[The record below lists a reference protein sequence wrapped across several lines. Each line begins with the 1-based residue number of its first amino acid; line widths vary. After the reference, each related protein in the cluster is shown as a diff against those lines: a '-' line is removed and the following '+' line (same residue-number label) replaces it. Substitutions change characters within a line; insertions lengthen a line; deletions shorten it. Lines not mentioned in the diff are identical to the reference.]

1 MRGHVDAETVADFR
15 EGMLSGRKAARVS
28 AHLSSCPR
36 CADVDDQLTALT
48 TLLAA
53 TPVPPMPASLAARLD
68 AALAAEIARA
78 SAAAEAA
85 DAAGPAG
92 VVDPVAAGQHP
103 GTGPVP
109 AAPHT
114 LPGDAAPGH
123 TVPGRTTPGPTG
135 PGRAGPGRAG
145 PGRNARRGRAVGR
158 SAGREGWSRLS
169 LRLVA
174 TTAAVVLLGGG
185 GYVVSRVISSG
196 GTGVSASSPGASAPR
211 PSMASARAL
220 APEAASGAAGA
231 RGLPVV
237 ASGTR
242 YRPGLMASQVAAVLH
257 RYAAP
262 GATPH
267 PTVASPAVHSAA
279 FPHLAACVDRITGGG
294 QPRLVDIARYGT
306 RPAAVIVQP
315 IAGTS
320 TMRVSVVGTGC
331 SASSGDVIAT
341 FTLPGT
347 G

>member
-1 MRGHVDAETVADFR
+1 MRGHVDAGTVADYR
-15 EGMLSGRKAARVS
+15 EGMLSGRKAARVA

-36 CADVDDQLTALT
+36 CADVDAQLTALT

-78 SAAAEAA
+78 SAPAEAA
-85 DAAGPAG
+85 DVAGPAG
-92 VVDPVAAGQHP
+92 VLDPAAAGQHP
-103 GTGPVP
+103 GAGPVP

-123 TVPGRTTPGPTG
+123 TMPGSTT

-145 PGRNARRGRAVGR
+145 PGRDARSGRA
-158 SAGREGWSRLS
+158 AGRAGRREGRSRLS

-174 TTAAVVLLGGG
+174 ITAAVVLLGGG
-185 GYVVSRVISSG
+185 GYAVSRVITGG
-196 GTGVSASSPGASAPR
+196 GTGVSASSAGASAPR
-211 PSMASARAL
+211 PSMASRHAVPAL

-237 ASGTR
+237 ASGTQ
-242 YRPGLMASQVAAVLH
+242 YRPGLMASQVAAVLRRH
-257 RYAAP
+257 AAASRTP
-262 GATPH
+262 G
-267 PTVASPAVHSAA
+267 PTGASPAVNTAA
-279 FPHLAACVDRITGGG
+279 FPHLAACVNRITGGG
-294 QPRLVDIARYGT
+294 RPRLVDIARYGT

-320 TMRVSVVGTGC
+320 MMRVSVVGTGC

>member
-1 MRGHVDAETVADFR
+1 MRGHVDAGTVADYR
-15 EGMLSGRKAARVS
+15 EGMLSGRKAARVA

-36 CADVDDQLTALT
+36 CSDVDAQLTALT

-68 AALAAEIARA
+68 AALAAEIARVSA
-78 SAAAEAA
+78 SAEAA

-92 VVDPVAAGQHP
+92 VVDPAATGQHP
-103 GTGPVP
+103 GTGPIP

-123 TVPGRTTPGPTG
+123 AMPGRTTPSH
-135 PGRAGPGRAG
+135 AGPGHAG
-145 PGRNARRGRAVGR
+145 PGRNARSNRAAGR
-158 SAGREGWSRLS
+158 SARREGRSRLS

-174 TTAAVVLLGGG
+174 TTAAVILLGGG
-185 GYVVSRVISSG
+185 GYVVSRVMTSG
-196 GTGVSASSPGASAPR
+196 GTGVTASSASASAPR
-211 PSMASARAL
+211 PSMASGRAAPAL

-237 ASGTR
+237 ASGTL
-242 YRPGLMASQVAAVLH
+242 YRPGLMASQVAAVLRRH
-257 RYAAP
+257 PAP
-262 GATPH
+262 GRTPG
-267 PTVASPAVHSAA
+267 PMGASPAVNSAA
-279 FPHLAACVDRITGGG
+279 FPHLAACVNRITGGG
-294 QPRLVDIARYGT
+294 HPRLVDIARYGT

-320 TMRVSVVGTGC
+320 MMRVSVVGTGC

-341 FTLPGT
+341 FTLSGT

>member
-1 MRGHVDAETVADFR
+1 MRGHVDAKTIADYR
-15 EGMLSGRKAARVS
+15 EAMLSGRKAARVA

-36 CADVDDQLTALT
+36 CADVDTQLTALT

-68 AALAAEIARA
+68 AALAAEVARV
-78 SAAAEAA
+78 SAPVEAA
-85 DAAGPAG
+85 DVAGPASVLG
-92 VVDPVAAGQHP
+92 PAATGQHA
-103 GTGPVP
+103 GTGPLP

-114 LPGDAAPGH
+114 LPGDAAPGQ
-123 TVPGRTTPGPTG
+123 TVPGRAT

-145 PGRNARRGRAVGR
+145 PGRGARRGRAAGR
-158 SAGREGWSRLS
+158 SARREGRSRLS

-174 TTAAVVLLGGG
+174 ATAAVVLLGGG

-196 GTGVSASSPGASAPR
+196 GTGVSASSAGASVPSPGVASGRAAAP
-211 PSMASARAL
+211 AL
-220 APEAASGAAGA
+220 APETASGAAGA

-242 YRPGLMASQVAAVLH
+242 YRPGLMASQVAAVLR
-257 RYAAP
+257 RYAGPGRTPGPTGAP
-262 GATPH
+262 
-267 PTVASPAVHSAA
+267 PAVNSAA
-279 FPHLAACVDRITGGG
+279 FPHLAACVNRITGGAK
-294 QPRLVDIARYGT
+294 PRLVDIARYGT
-306 RPAAVIVQP
+306 RPAAVIVRP

-320 TMRVSVVGTGC
+320 MMRVSVVGTGC